1 MANVNK
7 VNGFK
12 PFRYM
17 SGAPYNGAFT
27 KYVVPSGDG
36 TALFVGDVVKADSTG
51 DLATGLRTVIRGT
64 AGAAMVG
71 VVVGFEPDPASLNT
85 PQYRAAST
93 RRIVYVADDPN
104 LLFVAQEDGDTTPIA
119 VASIGLNVSL
129 ISTSGGNTTTGASGM
144 QLDSNTVNT
153 TADLEFKIMGV
164 VQSPDNELVTSGQAY
179 TRWIVK
185 PNNHQL
191 ASHTGTAGV

>member
-17 SGAPYNGAFT
+17 NGAPYNGAFT

-36 TALFVGDVVKADSTG
+36 TALFVGDLVKADGTG
-51 DLATGLRTVIRGT
+51 DLATGLRTVIRAT
-64 AGAAMVG
+64 AAGAVIGA
-71 VVVGFEPDPASLNT
+71 VVGFEPDPTALNT
-85 PQYRAAST
+85 PQYRVAST

-119 VASIGLNVSL
+119 VASIGLNASL
-129 ISTSGGNTTTGASGM
+129 ISTSGGSTVSGNSGM
-144 QLDSNTVNT
+144 QIDSSSVSATET
-153 TADLEFKIMGV
+153 IELKLMSA

-179 TRWIVK
+179 TRWVVK
-185 PNNHQL
+185 INNHQL
-191 ASHTGTAGV
+191 GSSTGTAGV